1 MYAAIPIRIFAFLID
16 AIVIYTLPIIF
27 RLLGVIDNE
36 IATIMI
42 LVAFISWFYFFVL
55 LLLFKGKTIGSR
67 LIGIK
72 VISSDDTKLT
82 VKRVIIR
89 TILLTMLI
97 APVGVVFV
105 VAILNIVASVI
116 TLNTLPWKIK
126 KQTVWDFASDTCVI
140 NIKS

>member
-1 MYAAIPIRIFAFLID
+1 MYATIPKRIFAFLID
-16 AIVIYTLPIIF
+16 AIVIYTLPIML
-27 RLLGVIDNE
+27 RLLGIIDNE
-36 IATIMI
+36 ISTIMI

-72 VISSDDTKLT
+72 VVSSDDTKLT

-105 VAILNIVASVI
+105 VSILNIVASVV

-140 NIKS
+140 KSN

>member
-16 AIVIYTLPIIF
+16 AIVIYTLPIIL

-36 IATIMI
+36 ISTIMI

-55 LLLFKGKTIGSR
+55 LFLFKGKTIGSR
-67 LIGIK
+67 LMGIK
-72 VISSDDTKLT
+72 VVSSDNTKLT

-97 APVGVVFV
+97 APIGVVFV
-105 VAILNIVASVI
+105 VSILNIVASVI
-116 TLNTLPWKIK
+116 TLNTLPWKTK